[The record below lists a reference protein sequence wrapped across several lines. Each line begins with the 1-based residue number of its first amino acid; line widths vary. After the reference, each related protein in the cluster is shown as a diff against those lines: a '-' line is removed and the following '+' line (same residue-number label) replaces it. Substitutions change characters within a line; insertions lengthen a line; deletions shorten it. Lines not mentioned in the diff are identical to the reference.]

1 MRKSKRGL
9 LSLLLTLAMVLTMLP
24 TTALAVDV
32 APVDTAPTDAAAAPA
47 EPETDPAPEAAP
59 VEPAPDADADTDADA
74 DADAD
79 VDAGADADEPA
90 EAPEEPAEDAEPK
103 DEAPAPEETTPPADA
118 DTGADA
124 EAPEAPEEPADQP
137 EETPAPEEE
146 PKDEEPDGVTA
157 PAANQ
162 VLDSGPAPITLNPP
176 KFEDVQIVPD
186 ADKFPDSDEL
196 FAGYVESVMYGDD
209 GAALFSTVAG
219 NNLEGLMKT
228 FYDALVPEFE
238 KIANGTRTNT
248 QITVPYEFRPTEAG
262 LSSNTITNQADLDKF
277 YSYLDTW
284 FDPIDWGILLD
295 AILAD
300 CPYDLYWFDKTEGYG
315 VKSSGGEIWG
325 GTPGRFPVLGYK
337 GSYTFSFTVA
347 QAYATGTYTTDAT
360 KTSATTTAVNN
371 AKAIVEKYKGEDVDW
386 KKLKAYKDEICNLT
400 SYNHAAV
407 ENPNTPYGDPWQL
420 IYVFDGNPSTEV
432 VCEGYAKAFQYLCDL
447 STFTSGNI
455 LCYTVTG
462 PMGGGT
468 GAGPHMWNVV
478 RMDNNK
484 NYIVDVT
491 NCDEGTIGA
500 PDDLF
505 LAGVASSDGG
515 RTYSFPIKGVKI
527 NFSYDDEMKDLH
539 VPGWLVLDT
548 DYYPVNQ
555 ITLEATAATVKQKTF
570 DGTIFSDVT
579 SVTFKNVEDN
589 SEVTLVLGT
598 DYDALAYYTS
608 PNAGTD
614 KAEVEVAL
622 MTRAYKLKDADDKGI
637 VKIPVSNVTA
647 PAILKA
653 KALMKVELSTNQQ
666 KRGKPVNVKV
676 IALHETSD
684 LVVAQPKSVTIPGV
698 TLTPD
703 NNGAFDG
710 VYNIAM
716 DAPLG
721 KTTITATLNDTNFV
735 MPNTA
740 SADLEILDK
749 GPVTITLT
757 ADKTSVTY
765 GDTVNVTAKVAKT
778 NADDTDTLAGK
789 LVLSL
794 GDKALGEITDLT
806 KEITVT
812 LDKADL
818 KAGTHTLKA
827 NFTAT
832 NDFFANAEKVQDVT
846 VAKKDLAWDVSGI
859 TVAVKDDENLD
870 LSVAPKVQGSLGLT
884 GKLEGDDVDIDYNP
898 ADLTAPK
905 FTITGPG
912 SEDMTLILPNKALKG
927 ADKDNYNLP
936 GDIVVKATINAV
948 NEVKNPEEGEALL
961 VPDTKLEEGEDLKL
975 EMEDGISQV
984 PDNLKNNPDRNTPA
998 KIIGALKQKIEEIF
1012 KEIEDNFASYD
1023 VELLYRASEN
1033 DPWVPAKEE
1042 HFPITITLPYP
1053 DNADR
1058 SFDFTVTHMNSTT
1071 GEVERLTPVKTN
1083 NGLKVK
1089 VTSLSPIAIA
1099 WQKPT
1104 YSGGGGGGG
1113 SNYSGDVWEKI
1124 EKKIEEADKGDRIE
1138 AKVYDENMPVSTMQA
1153 LYDDGGVTLVI
1164 KWNGEDIIIPA
1175 GKALNPS
1182 TEAGRIYYPLSYLAE
1197 LYKGSKIP
1205 TGNAGN
1211 PETGGVWVITAPTYD
1226 TPATPVPSEPVP
1238 VPEAVEPTPEPE
1250 APKAP
1255 ETPTATA
1262 PVQPEEPVNS
1272 SSKVGTIVALLA
1284 LMAAAAA
1291 GAYFLYKKRDDDG
1304 LYTK

>member
-1 MRKSKRGL
+1 
-9 LSLLLTLAMVLTMLP
+9 
-24 TTALAVDV
+24 
-32 APVDTAPTDAAAAPA
+32 
-47 EPETDPAPEAAP
+47 
-59 VEPAPDADADTDADA
+59 
-74 DADAD
+74 
-79 VDAGADADEPA
+79 
-90 EAPEEPAEDAEPK
+90 
-103 DEAPAPEETTPPADA
+103 
-118 DTGADA
+118 
-124 EAPEAPEEPADQP
+124 
-137 EETPAPEEE
+137 
-146 PKDEEPDGVTA
+146 
-157 PAANQ
+157 
-162 VLDSGPAPITLNPP
+162 
-176 KFEDVQIVPD
+176 
-186 ADKFPDSDEL
+186 
-196 FAGYVESVMYGDD
+196 
-209 GAALFSTVAG
+209 
-219 NNLEGLMKT
+219 
-228 FYDALVPEFE
+228 
-238 KIANGTRTNT
+238 
-248 QITVPYEFRPTEAG
+248 
-262 LSSNTITNQADLDKF
+262 
-277 YSYLDTW
+277 
-284 FDPIDWGILLD
+284 
-295 AILAD
+295 
-300 CPYDLYWFDKTEGYG
+300 
-315 VKSSGGEIWG
+315 
-325 GTPGRFPVLGYK
+325 
-337 GSYTFSFTVA
+337 
-347 QAYATGTYTTDAT
+347 
-360 KTSATTTAVNN
+360 
-371 AKAIVEKYKGEDVDW
+371 
-386 KKLKAYKDEICNLT
+386 
-400 SYNHAAV
+400 
-407 ENPNTPYGDPWQL
+407 
-420 IYVFDGNPSTEV
+420 
-432 VCEGYAKAFQYLCDL
+432 
-447 STFTSGNI
+447 
-455 LCYTVTG
+455 
-462 PMGGGT
+462 MGGGT

-527 NFSYDDEMKDLH
+527 NFSYDAEMQDLH

-548 DYYPVNQ
+548 DYYPIHQ

-570 DGTIFSDVT
+570 DGISFADVT
-579 SVTFKNVEDN
+579 SVSFKNVEDN
-589 SEVTLVLGT
+589 SVVELVLGA
-598 DYDALAYYTS
+598 DYDALANYVS

-614 KAEVEVAL
+614 KAEVAVA
-622 MTRAYKLKDADDKGI
+622 MMARGYKLKGADDKGI
-637 VKIPVSNVTA
+637 VKLPVSNVTA

-653 KALMKVELSTNQQ
+653 KATMKVELSTNQQ
-666 KRGKPVNVKV
+666 KRGKPVEVKV
-676 IALHETSD
+676 TAKHANTALAE
-684 LVVAQPKSVTIPGV
+684 VAAAQPKSVTMDGV
-698 TLTPD
+698 TLTAKD
-703 NNGAFDG
+703 GAFAG
-710 VYNIAM
+710 TYNIAM
-716 DAPLG
+716 DAALG
-721 KTTITATLNDTNFV
+721 KKTFTATLADANFE
-735 MPNTA
+735 PLTA
-740 SADLEILDK
+740 TADLEILDK

-794 GDKALGEITDLT
+794 GDKALGEISDLT

-1012 KEIEDNFASYD
+1012 KDIEDNFASYD

-1058 SFDFTVTHMNSTT
+1058 SFDFTVTHMSSTT

-1104 YSGGGGGGG
+1104 YSGGSGGGGG
-1113 SNYSGDVWEKI
+1113 GNYSGDIWEKI

-1205 TGNAGN
+1205 TGNGGN
-1211 PETGGVWVITAPTYD
+1211 PETGGVWVVTAPVYTD
-1226 TPATPVPSEPVP
+1226 PAPAPTEPVP

>member
-32 APVDTAPTDAAAAPA
+32 APVDTAPTDAAAPA
-47 EPETDPAPEAAP
+47 EPETAPAPEETP
-59 VEPAPDADADTDADA
+59 EEPAPDAG
-74 DADAD
+74 ADAD
-79 VDAGADADEPA
+79 VDANADEPA
-90 EAPEEPAEDAEPK
+90 EAPEEPAETPEAPAEDAEPK

-124 EAPEAPEEPADQP
+124 EAPEAPEEPAGQP

-157 PAANQ
+157 PAADK
-162 VLDSGPAPITLNPP
+162 VLDSGPVPITLNPP

-186 ADKFPDSDEL
+186 ADEFPDSDEL

-248 QITVPYEFRPTEAG
+248 QITIPYEIRPTEAG

-277 YSYLDTW
+277 YAYLNAQ
-284 FDPIDWGILLD
+284 FDMDWDLFLS

-300 CPYDLYWFDKTEGYG
+300 CPYDLYWFDKTVGYG
-315 VKSSGGEIWG
+315 IKPTGEMIWG
-325 GTPGRFPVLGYK
+325 GQEGYFPVNGYR
-337 GSYTFSFTVA
+337 GTYTFSFTVA

-420 IYVFDGNPSTEV
+420 IYVFDGKPSTEV

-527 NFSYDDEMKDLH
+527 NFSYDAEMQDLH

-548 DYYPVNQ
+548 DYYPIHQ

-570 DGTIFSDVT
+570 DGISFADVT
-579 SVTFKNVEDN
+579 SVSFKNVEDN
-589 SEVTLVLGT
+589 SVVELVLGA
-598 DYDALAYYTS
+598 DYDALANYVS

-614 KAEVEVAL
+614 KAEVAVA
-622 MTRAYKLKDADDKGI
+622 MMARGYKLKGADDKGI
-637 VKIPVSNVTA
+637 VKLPVSNVTA

-653 KALMKVELSTNQQ
+653 KATMKVELSTNQQ
-666 KRGKPVNVKV
+666 KRGKPVEVKV
-676 IALHETSD
+676 TAKHANTALAE
-684 LVVAQPKSVTIPGV
+684 VAAAQPKGVTMEGV
-698 TLTPD
+698 TLSAKD
-703 NNGAFDG
+703 GAFAG
-710 VYNIAM
+710 TYNIAM
-716 DAPLG
+716 DAALG
-721 KTTITATLNDTNFV
+721 KKTFTATLNDTNFE
-735 MPNTA
+735 PLTA

-789 LVLSL
+789 LTLYL
-794 GDKALGEITDLT
+794 GDKAIGTPIEDLT

-827 NFTAT
+827 DFVSGN
-832 NDFFANAEKVQDVT
+832 NFFASNNKTLDVT
-846 VAKKDLAWDVSGI
+846 VAKKALTWDVSGI
-859 TVAVKDDENLD
+859 TIAVKNDENLD
-870 LSVAPKVQGSLGLT
+870 LTVAPEVQGKDSLGLI

-912 SEDMTLILPNKALKG
+912 SEDMTLILPTKALKG
-927 ADKDNYNLP
+927 ADKDNYDLP

-1012 KEIEDNFASYD
+1012 KEIEDNFAFYD

-1104 YSGGGGGGG
+1104 YSGGGSGGGG

-1291 GAYFLYKKRDDDG
+1291 GAYFLYKKRNDDG